1 VTRTRPLTLVIAAL
15 VGVASAYGLDSLLA
29 LRGFAVVVPPISLA
43 IALVLIGGVLVA
55 LAWPVRRAAAGER
68 RIDPFYALRVVVL
81 AKSSAVAGALLAG
94 ASVGVL
100 LYLVTRA
107 VVPLGSSL
115 AAGGTAVAAVLLLVA
130 GLVAEHWCALPPDDP
145 TEEAAP

>member
-29 LRGFAVVVPPISLA
+29 LRGFAVVVPPVSLA

-55 LAWPVRRAAAGER
+55 LAWPVRRAAAGEH

-94 ASVGVL
+94 ASAGVL

>member
-1 VTRTRPLTLVIAAL
+1 MTRTRPLTLVIAAL

-29 LRGFAVVVPPISLA
+29 LRGFAVVVPPVSLA

-94 ASVGVL
+94 ASAGIL

>member
-1 VTRTRPLTLVIAAL
+1 MTRTRPLTLVIAAL

-29 LRGFAVVVPPISLA
+29 LRGFAVVVPPVSLA

-94 ASVGVL
+94 ASAGVL

>member
-1 VTRTRPLTLVIAAL
+1 MTRTRPLTLLVAAL
-15 VGVASAYGLDSLLA
+15 IGVASAFGLDTLLA
-29 LRGFAVVVPPISLA
+29 MRGLAVVVPPISLA
-43 IALVLIGGVLVA
+43 IALVLIGGVLIA
-55 LAWPVRRAAAGER
+55 LAWPVRRAASGER

-94 ASVGVL
+94 AAAGIL

-115 AAGGTAVAAVLLLVA
+115 AAGATVVAAVLLLVA

>member
-1 VTRTRPLTLVIAAL
+1 MTRTRPLTLVIAAL

-29 LRGFAVVVPPISLA
+29 LRGLAVVVPPISLA

-94 ASVGVL
+94 ASAGVL